1 MINSSRDLR
10 RASGSLYRSRTLT
23 YACFLAPA
31 LILYMLVVIIPFF
44 QGIPYSFTNWQPVKG
59 VKDFV
64 GMRNYVN
71 LFSKTG
77 KVFRKSVINTFE
89 FTAYYI
95 VISNVLGLAMALLVQ
110 RSSRLNN
117 LCRTLIFMPY
127 VLSLITAAFVWRN
140 IYSSIYTPL
149 FGLPSPLG
157 TKGQAMFAIAVISSW
172 RTAGYCMLIY
182 IAGLQ
187 GVPNE
192 YYEAASVE
200 GANGF
205 QKFTKITIPMLMPAF
220 SSNVSLL
227 LAWGLKVFEVVR
239 ATTKGGPTLN
249 ETTTMSMFVFDNI
262 FANWKAGYGQ
272 ASAIVMTLILLVIS
286 FLVSGFFRK
295 QEVY

>member
-1 MINSSRDLR
+1 
-10 RASGSLYRSRTLT
+10 
-23 YACFLAPA
+23 
-31 LILYMLVVIIPFF
+31 
-44 QGIPYSFTNWQPVKG
+44 
-59 VKDFV
+59 
-64 GMRNYVN
+64 MRNYVN

-77 KVFRKSVINTFE
+77 KVFRKSVVNTFE
-89 FTAYYI
+89 FTALYI
-95 VISNVLGLAMALLVQ
+95 VISNVIGLAMALLVKK
-110 RSSRLNN
+110 SSRLNN

-157 TKGQAMFAIAVISSW
+157 TKGQAMIGIAIISSW

-187 GVPNE
+187 SVPQE
-192 YYEAASVE
+192 YYEAAE
-200 GANGF
+200 LDGATRR
-205 QKFTKITIPMLMPAF
+205 QQFTKITVPMLLPAF

-272 ASAIVMTLILLVIS
+272 AAAIVMTLILLVIS
-286 FLVSGFFRK
+286 FIVSKFFRK

>member
-1 MINSSRDLR
+1 MANSSRDLR
-10 RASGSLYRSRTLT
+10 RASGSLYRTRTMT

-31 LILYMLVVIIPFF
+31 LILYLLVVIIPFF

-64 GMRNYVN
+64 GFKNYIN
-71 LFSKTG
+71 LFTKG
-77 KVFRKSVINTFE
+77 KVFWKSVRNTFE
-89 FTAYYI
+89 FTVIYI
-95 VISNVLGLAMALLVQ
+95 LISNAIGLGMALLVQ

-140 IYSSIYTPL
+140 IYSSVYSPI
-149 FGLPSPLG
+149 FGMPSPLG
-157 TKGQAMFAIAVISSW
+157 TKGQAMYGIAIISSW

-205 QKFTKITIPMLMPAF
+205 QKFTKITMPMLIPAF

-272 ASAIVMTLILLVIS
+272 AAAILMTLILLVVS
-286 FLVSGFFRK
+286 FIVSGFFRK

>member
-1 MINSSRDLR
+1 MVKRRTELR
-10 RASGSLYRSRTLT
+10 SGSLNRTRTLT

-31 LILYMLVVIIPFF
+31 LILYIITVIMPFF

-59 VKDFV
+59 VRDFI
-64 GMRNYVN
+64 GLKNYIN

-77 KVFRKSVINTFE
+77 KVFWKSVGNTFE
-89 FTAYYI
+89 FTAMYI
-95 VISNVLGLAMALLVQ
+95 VISNVIGLGMALLVQ

-140 IYSSIYTPL
+140 IYSSIYSPL
-149 FGLPSPLG
+149 FGVPSPLG
-157 TKGQAMFAIAVISSW
+157 TKGQAMFGIAIISSW

-200 GANGF
+200 GANAF
-205 QKFTKITIPMLMPAF
+205 QKFTKITVPMLLPSF
-220 SSNVSLL
+220 SSNISLL

-272 ASAIVMTLILLVIS
+272 AAAILMTLILLVIS
-286 FLVSGFFRK
+286 FLVSAFFRK